1 VVYELNQIT
10 KSICLAFNEAHLI
23 YCITGGIAVSLM
35 GEIRTTKDI
44 DFIILLE
51 ENQKESIIPILDR
64 AVKLIQSHE
73 DVMVRHGIPIWR
85 HNMLSRDRKKVI
97 SIDLILANSDFLKR
111 VLKRRRE
118 IRLLGIRTYLIAPE
132 DLIILKLISF
142 RKQDELDIENIIK
155 SDETIDWK
163 YLKEQID
170 MMKLNRDFI
179 EHLKETFV

>member
-1 VVYELNQIT
+1 
-10 KSICLAFNEAHLI
+10 
-23 YCITGGIAVSLM
+23 
-35 GEIRTTKDI
+35 
-44 DFIILLE
+44 
-51 ENQKESIIPILDR
+51 
-64 AVKLIQSHE
+64 
-73 DVMVRHGIPIWR
+73 
-85 HNMLSRDRKKVI
+85 MLSSDRKKVI

-118 IRLLGIRTYLIAPE
+118 IRLLGIKTYLIAPE

-163 YLKEQID
+163 YLEKQID

-179 EHLKETFV
+179 ENLKETLGE

>member
-1 VVYELNQIT
+1 
-10 KSICLAFNEAHLI
+10 
-23 YCITGGIAVSLM
+23 
-35 GEIRTTKDI
+35 
-44 DFIILLE
+44 
-51 ENQKESIIPILDR
+51 
-64 AVKLIQSHE
+64 
-73 DVMVRHGIPIWR
+73 
-85 HNMLSRDRKKVI
+85 MLSRDRKKVI

-155 SDETIDWK
+155 SGETIDWK
-163 YLKEQID
+163 YLEEQID

-179 EHLKETFV
+179 EDLKETLGEDKGKGRKQSLSYYNFDRQMRKLTCPENSLKKSAGKKGIDI

>member
-1 VVYELNQIT
+1 
-10 KSICLAFNEAHLI
+10 
-23 YCITGGIAVSLM
+23 
-35 GEIRTTKDI
+35 
-44 DFIILLE
+44 
-51 ENQKESIIPILDR
+51 
-64 AVKLIQSHE
+64 
-73 DVMVRHGIPIWR
+73 
-85 HNMLSRDRKKVI
+85 MLSSDRKKVI

-163 YLKEQID
+163 YLEEQID
-170 MMKLNRDFI
+170 MMELNRDFI
-179 EHLKETFV
+179 EDLKET